1 MKVYSLLLVN
11 TRNNEKENQ
20 HPKVSHFL
28 HENIEFKVLAVST
41 DKQRIISKMQE
52 YYFQQSECGGT
63 DARMNTYYHK
73 AVDEDD
79 NETRAT
85 ITLTSKDEC
94 ENVWVTQLILEETD
108 TEKGDTIDTDW
119 LDDMVRQYYA

>member
-11 TRNNEKENQ
+11 TRNNEKENK
-20 HPKVSHFL
+20 HPQVSHFL

-41 DKQRIISKMQE
+41 DRQRIISKMQE
-52 YYFQQSECGGT
+52 YYFQQSECEGT

-73 AVDEDD
+73 ALDEDD
-79 NETRAT
+79 DETKAR

-108 TEKGDTIDTDW
+108 TDKGDAIDTNW
-119 LDDMVRQYYA
+119 LDDMICQYSA